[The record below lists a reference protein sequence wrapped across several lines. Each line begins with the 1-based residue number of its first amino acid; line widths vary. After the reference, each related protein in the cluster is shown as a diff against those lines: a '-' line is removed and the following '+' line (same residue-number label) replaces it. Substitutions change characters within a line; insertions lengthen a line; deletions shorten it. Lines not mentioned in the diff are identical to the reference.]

1 MKHQGYVLMFQP
13 SLPANTKFV
22 PLLKGTLKT
31 FKTPSFVRFAG
42 SLLHAPPLAKK
53 AAPFKKHC
61 QNRRNRQNPFWQAA
75 KAAQHAWTARFPP
88 YVTAP

>member
-1 MKHQGYVLMFQP
+1 MFQP

-22 PLLKGTLKT
+22 PLFKGTLKTLKT
-31 FKTPSFVRFAG
+31 FKTHSFVGFAG

-53 AAPFKKHC
+53 AAPFKSHC

-75 KAAQHAWTARFPP
+75 KKAQHAWSARFPP